1 MRSKKEIR
9 EEIARLK
16 ALEAQAAEDIE
27 EAINEGSKCLDIY
40 IQIANAFQDKRITLE
55 WVLNE
60 KGAATVRSGWIV
72 KQENITRDKQ
82 APL

>member
-27 EAINEGSKCLDIY
+27 EAINEGSKYLDIY
-40 IQIANAFQDKRITLE
+40 IQKANAFQDRRITLE

-60 KGAATVRSGWIV
+60 KGG
-72 KQENITRDKQ
+72 E
-82 APL
+82 L

>member
-16 ALEAQAAEDIE
+16 ALETQTAEDIE
-27 EAINEGSKCLDIY
+27 EAINEGSKYLDIY
-40 IQIANAFQDKRITLE
+40 IQIANVFQDKRITLE

-60 KGAATVRSGWIV
+60 KGA
-72 KQENITRDKQ
+72 E
-82 APL
+82 L

>member
-27 EAINEGSKCLDIY
+27 EAINEGNKYLDIY

-60 KGAATVRSGWIV
+60 KGA
-72 KQENITRDKQ
+72 E
-82 APL
+82 L

>member
-1 MRSKKEIR
+1 MRTEKEIR
-9 EEIARLK
+9 EEVTRLK

-27 EAINEGSKCLDIY
+27 EAINEGSKYPDIY

-60 KGAATVRSGWIV
+60 RRVEI
-72 KQENITRDKQ
+72 
-82 APL
+82 

>member
-1 MRSKKEIR
+1 MRSEKEIR
-9 EEIARLK
+9 EEITCLK

-60 KGAATVRSGWIV
+60 KGA
-72 KQENITRDKQ
+72 E
-82 APL
+82 L

>member
-27 EAINEGSKCLDIY
+27 EAINEGSECLDIY

-60 KGAATVRSGWIV
+60 KGV
-72 KQENITRDKQ
+72 NYD
-82 APL
+82 

>member
-27 EAINEGSKCLDIY
+27 EAINEGSKYLDIY
-40 IQIANAFQDKRITLE
+40 IQKANAFQDRRITLE

-60 KGAATVRSGWIV
+60 KRS
-72 KQENITRDKQ
+72 
-82 APL
+82 

>member
-1 MRSKKEIR
+1 MRSEKEIR
-9 EEIARLK
+9 EEVNRLK

-27 EAINEGSKCLDIY
+27 EAINEGSKYLDIY

-60 KGAATVRSGWIV
+60 RRV
-72 KQENITRDKQ
+72 E
-82 APL
+82 L

>member
-60 KGAATVRSGWIV
+60 KGMATVRSGWIV

>member
-1 MRSKKEIR
+1 MNKRSKKEIR

-27 EAINEGSKCLDIY
+27 EAINEGNNYLDIY

-60 KGAATVRSGWIV
+60 KGA
-72 KQENITRDKQ
+72 E
-82 APL
+82 L

>member
-40 IQIANAFQDKRITLE
+40 IQIANAFQDKRIILE

-60 KGAATVRSGWIV
+60 KGA
-72 KQENITRDKQ
+72 E
-82 APL
+82 L